1 MGKFIKT
8 KIGDFSDNI
17 LKEIAKSISD
27 KLHCDRYGS
36 CIHFAELFVEEV
48 NKIDKNLLLEFW
60 VIEGYVD
67 WEYAWERGDT
77 RPPQH
82 TWIELKNGEKIDPT
96 YVQFKGK
103 SNYMDRIKNRYT
115 GLEYLNIMPNDTW
128 AKEKREKYP
137 DLIYKV

>member
-27 KLHCDRYGS
+27 KIHCDRYGS

-60 VIEGYVD
+60 VIEGYVN
-67 WEYAWERGDT
+67 WEHGDGI
-77 RPPQH
+77 PQQH

-96 YVQFKGK
+96 YIQFYGK
-103 SNYMDRIKNRYT
+103 SSYINKIKNKYT
-115 GLEYLNIMPNDTW
+115 GLEYLSMESDNW
-128 AKEKREKYP
+128 FKERREKYP
-137 DLIYKV
+137 DFIYK